1 MAKNTLKDSFEQCIK
16 EASISALNSLV
27 ADMKRRIHQEGKKTD
42 GSQIGDYNKNF
53 VLPENSYSDYLP
65 GEKYVAYRKRKGR
78 QVGYIDLQLYKNLSD
93 SFQVG
98 QDGNRFFAG
107 FDSAEQYEIAQ
118 KHTDHYGQI
127 WKPSEDEKQYCREEF
142 GKIYRQCLNQ
152 LFKR

>member
-1 MAKNTLKDSFEQCIK
+1 MAKNTLKDSLEQCIK

-42 GSQIGDYNKNF
+42 GSQIGDYSPTFRLN
-53 VLPENSYSDYLP
+53 
-65 GEKYVAYRKRKGR
+65 GQRYVDYRKQRGR
-78 QVGYIDLQLYKNLSD
+78 QINYIDLHLEGNLEN

-98 QDGNRFFAG
+98 QDGTRFFAG
-107 FDSAEQYEIAQ
+107 FDSKEEYDLAK

-127 WKPSEDEKQYCREEF
+127 WKPSEDERQYCREEF